1 MTVLT
6 PPQRRALRAKAHH
19 LQPVVSIGQHG
30 LTPGVLHEIDVNL
43 KAHELIKVRVFN
55 EDRVRREEMLERI
68 CAELDAAPVQHLGKL
83 LIVWRPAPEQA
94 KPNAAQSLPQA
105 SEAGDARERRPGRRS
120 PKGGTM
126 AKSTPKARRP
136 RTPMARAPARP
147 PRQSMRGTPP
157 AVNPPTGVSRRRRR
171 GERREQ

>member
-43 KAHELIKVRVFN
+43 KAHELIKVRVFS

-83 LIVWRPAPEQA
+83 LIVWRPAPEEPTPKA
-94 KPNAAQSLPQA
+94 TLTKSRS
-105 SEAGDARERRPGRRS
+105 SETGPVPTRRSGRRGS
-120 PKGGTM
+120 PKGGIAM
-126 AKSTPKARRP
+126 AKATPQARRP
-136 RTPMARAPARP
+136 RTPMARAPTRP
-147 PRQSMRGTPP
+147 PRQNMRGTPSAANSP
-157 AVNPPTGVSRRRRR
+157 AGVSRRRRR
-171 GERREQ
+171 RTG